1 MNYTEVISVCTLLT
15 ALWQE
20 SWNKSQLSSKTLL
33 FLLLKL
39 FSLTITRYEMR
50 MKEPVSSTTKR
61 IRSKDQTPGSIPLRK
76 LGLSWGRVLVRL
88 SRYPRVQPD
97 DVSPIY

>member
-1 MNYTEVISVCTLLT
+1 MPSGKGI
-15 ALWQE
+15 E
-20 SWNKSQLSSKTLL
+20 SQNNCQLSSKTLL
-33 FLLLKL
+33 FLLLRL

-50 MKEPVSSTTKR
+50 MKEPVSSMTKR

-76 LGLSWGRVLVRL
+76 LGLSWGMVLVRF

-97 DVSPIY
+97 DASPIY